1 MFYLGMQGQ
10 LFSFPMFEAQAA
22 WVVDAIVGR
31 IDIPEKRIMR
41 ELATKW
47 TKREEAMSK
56 IQLLCLI
63 SINISTISEFQY
75 SLQYVAT
82 FQHRIAF
89 QGDYVQSLLYQT
101 PHTAPKVNVPAL
113 KQLFHNWYEHKV
125 SGILSFRE
133 YTHRYCKLQ
142 YY

>member
-1 MFYLGMQGQ
+1 MFYLGMQKQ
-10 LFSFPMFEAQAA
+10 IFTFALFEAQAA

-56 IQLLCLI
+56 IQLLY
-63 SINISTISEFQY
+63 SICEYVVTIFY

-125 SGILSFRE
+125 SGIMTYRE